1 MIATLFTVL
10 FCLFGTW
17 KEVSCNP
24 GRPVIPD
31 NQDAAR
37 IFSIAEANRNTTA
50 DGYLSLEEMGDIF
63 HNFDINDDQCID
75 ETEFIAHWTNLKLG
89 DLDAA
94 IRLFHHA
101 DTDRDGCIEKDPDYS
116 RLFYYF
122 DRDGDGKISEM
133 EFKRVWYGLS
143 A

>member
-1 MIATLFTVL
+1 MFVL
-10 FCLFGTW
+10 Y
-17 KEVSCNP
+17 
-24 GRPVIPD
+24 I
-31 NQDAAR
+31 
-37 IFSIAEANRNTTA
+37 
-50 DGYLSLEEMGDIF
+50 
-63 HNFDINDDQCID
+63 DDQCID

-122 DRDGDGKISEM
+122 DRDGMIFVLSL
-133 EFKRVWYGLS
+133 KRCKGDLLYNILLIYKR
-143 A
+143 